1 MSSGLGASKEKV
13 KGSREDKGY
22 STGCADIGNV
32 IRIRSAE
39 GKGEEESGRQRIQ
52 HRMCRHRKCH

>member
-1 MSSGLGASKEKV
+1 MSLGLGAPKEKV

-32 IRIRSAE
+32 IKDRLAV
-39 GKGEEESGRQRIQ
+39 IQ
-52 HRMCRHRKCH
+52 WMYEHRKCL